1 MSIRFL
7 LNNNNKKII
16 KSKQFGNNGNT
27 EIIKLNEITTN
38 IDTKKY
44 ISVGKND
51 KIEKA
56 TNTNNIINYNNNKN
70 KLLEVRKLERQIV
83 IQNKYKQHIKLCN
96 NQNIENSKNNLI
108 VTPVYGLGNRLRVL
122 ASAYSICKEKKL
134 NLIIN
139 WIPDNHCDCS
149 IHDLFKNIDNIGF
162 VVNEEINIDLLKEN
176 NYMIYNYIET
186 DKNGKNDEFINFDNI
201 REVYIKSNCII
212 NSKYSFTHYNSFFKN
227 LVFSDDVNKLI
238 NSVDTKDC
246 IGMHIRMEGGREY
259 CNTSYDNYKNWTEE
273 ETKLMFENRDRSHI
287 DYFINQIN
295 IILKK
300 DSNKKFFI
308 ATDMKINYDKLIKIY
323 GNEKITILNRD
334 LFDRSSN
341 QIKYSLADIILLSK
355 CNEFYGSSWSSFS
368 EIVIAFQCRYHN
380 NKVMNMLS
388 NDFPRD
394 SVIINS
400 DKIELNG
407 SENDNIFNNKKCYHS
422 YKKLVEEYVK
432 MNEKFNNFNLILKI
446 NIYCLLENIDL
457 DLLFGD
463 NQNLKKFVLNKVFT
477 EKEINDELEVSI
489 KDFYNSKKFI
499 SNKYLCNIGYYLINK
514 NVQNININVDLFK
527 KIKNIIDLNAKNN
540 KVLVIGNGPSA
551 KDFKFDDYESKA
563 ELITNKTSFYDITL
577 TMNNFYR
584 YSEKIN
590 WYSNIY
596 VSLDVV
602 VTESNIKKIKEMVD
616 NKKHELYYVDDIFLK
631 FYPEYKDN
639 EIIVFKSELK
649 DIDITFSDESL
660 VTTGSDSVR
669 LMLICNFYNINIIG
683 IDCNYKREN
692 NQLIDG
698 MEVIKTTHNIIE
710 VKEDINN
717 PNYFFEGYHI
727 KGDRL
732 NFPDCR
738 LNENLKKYGN
748 DLHYLSWVQ
757 LVGAIKSF
765 NNFNHKKVYIKSLSK
780 NYTSFTNF
788 INSNIDMKKN
798 KENFTNYDL
807 IVIISVYKPKI
818 YFWKSL
824 IENINLLN
832 YDNYKI
838 KIVFVIF
845 EENLINDINL
855 SVNKDNEII
864 VLPNLITLYEA
875 WNHVINLYK
884 NETLYFTNW
893 NIDDRIIPDF
903 YKIMLDSIIAVN
915 GDVICS
921 PSQIYKEEI
930 DYDKLIKLDKKLSN
944 QALKNYCDS
953 KIYRISPYDMI
964 HIENKKVYKN
974 NLPNCLPIFSSKLLF
989 NCETDIYFDN
999 NTYDICG
1006 DYNFWVSKVID
1017 ENNKFYYYN
1026 DILSYQFMGDTLS
1039 AGFMN
1044 NNNNKYKTFII
1055 NNEKLTKRQTIHST
1069 FNNLVYI
1076 NNFFDKDIENRI
1088 TIVIPVYNVSYDI
1101 IDKCITNIIVN
1112 DEYLNINIIVVFDS
1126 EIVDY
1131 KEDIIQKYSFLKNV
1145 KLIFNDRNYERCVS
1159 RNIGLEHT
1167 ITKYVM
1173 FLDVDDIL
1181 IVNNLNNL
1189 LDYIK
1194 KVSDCNV
1201 VCGTFNVIYSNKR
1214 EDIDYKE
1221 TDIVNNS
1228 VKLIKNIELE
1238 FFKSANLQIGT
1249 LLFDRYFLVKNKIFW
1264 KTDLNQYNII
1274 KAGED
1279 IEFLTEVA
1287 KISKIHLLNVR
1298 LINYVKWE
1306 GSSSHFHR
1314 CLSIYEVIERRQRI
1328 FDYLENDGYLKLY
1341 ILSIIE
1347 NNDISNVFNNKFID
1361 FYSNIEYNI
1370 NDIEKTISN
1379 LIQEFSNI
1387 KLHVKSKYIKDL
1399 GYYLMKKNIKNINC
1413 INEDLY
1419 KKVLSIIDSKFND
1432 KKVLIMGSGPSL
1444 KNFNFRNYDI
1454 TITMNNFYRYSEEI
1468 NWYSN
1473 IYVSM
1478 DSIVTKSNCDKIKN
1492 MIDNKKHEL
1501 YYLSDN
1507 FHEIFPEYKYN
1518 DSVLYLSNLEKYHF
1532 KCFGKQ
1538 IITTGSDSAR
1548 LLIMGNYTNINLI
1561 GIDCNYNLDRNQ
1573 KLDGVEEIKNGDSK
1587 ILKVSKKIE
1596 NNKNYFFNNYQLEGD
1611 TFNYPDPLIKEHL
1624 EKYGKDL
1631 HYLAWEQLDGD
1642 LKNYNK
1648 NYNNKIIIN
1657 NLSSISKIK
1666 NLFK

>member
-1 MSIRFL
+1 MSKKL
-7 LNNNNKKII
+7 LLKKRII
-16 KSKQFGNNGNT
+16 IPKST
-27 EIIKLNEITTN
+27 DN
-38 IDTKKY
+38 IDKNNDY
-44 ISVGKND
+44 NND
-51 KIEKA
+51 KISVDKTI
-56 TNTNNIINYNNNKN
+56 TNTNIFIFNKPN
-70 KLLEVRKLERQIV
+70 RLILTK
-83 IQNKYKQHIKLCN
+83 
-96 NQNIENSKNNLI
+96 NQSTCIFKKNLI
-108 VTPVYGLGNRLRVL
+108 IRPVYGLGNRLRAL
-122 ASAYSICKEKKL
+122 ASSYSICKSLGL

-139 WIPDNHCDCS
+139 WVEDNHCNCS
-149 IHDLFKNIDNIGF
+149 IHSLISNIDDIGF
-162 VVNEEINIDLLKEN
+162 IVNEEVYINNLLDN
-176 NYMIYNYIET
+176 NYKIYNYIET
-186 DKNGKNDEFINFDNI
+186 EMNGKKDEFIDFDKYK
-201 REVYIKSNCII
+201 EVFVKSNCII
-212 NSKYSFTHYNSFFKN
+212 NSKYSYTNYNSFFK
-227 LVFSDDVNKLI
+227 VIKFSGRVNYLI
-238 NSVDTKDC
+238 NSLETTNL

-259 CNTSYDNYKNWTEE
+259 CNSSYDNYKNWTEK
-273 ETKLMFENRDRSHI
+273 ETKLMFENRERSHI
-287 DYFINQIN
+287 NYFANQIK
-295 IILKK
+295 IILEK
-300 DSNKKFFI
+300 DPSKKFFI
-308 ATDMKINYDKLIKIY
+308 ATDMKSNYDKLIKFY
-323 GNEKITILNRD
+323 GSDKIKILERNV
-334 LFDRSSN
+334 FDRSSS
-341 QIKYSLADIILLSK
+341 QIEYALADIILLSK

-368 EIVIAFQCRYHN
+368 EIVIAFQCRYHSK
-380 NKVMNMLS
+380 KVCNTLS
-388 NDFPRD
+388 NDFQRKINGID
-394 SVIINS
+394 LNMKVIDDIV
-400 DKIELNG
+400 
-407 SENDNIFNNKKCYHS
+407 FNNKNAYNCY
-422 YKKLVEEYVK
+422 KNLVNEYESLK
-432 MNEKFNNFNLILKI
+432 DKFNNYNLVLKV
-446 NIYCLLENIDL
+446 NIYCLLENL
-457 DLLFGD
+457 NLNLLLEE
-463 NQNLKKFVLNKVFT
+463 NKNLKKLVLNKVFT
-477 EKEINDELEVSI
+477 QDEVNRQLKVLINN
-489 KDFYNSKKFI
+489 FYNNKKFI
-499 SNKYLCNIGYYLINK
+499 NNKYLCNICYYLINK
-514 NVQNININVDLFK
+514 NINNISINVDLFN
-527 KIKNIIDLNAKNN
+527 KIKKVINAKTKNN
-540 KVLVIGNGPSA
+540 SVLVIGNGPSA
-551 KDFKFDDYESKA
+551 KNFKFNSY
-563 ELITNKTSFYDITL
+563 KTTL

-584 YSEKIN
+584 YSEKID

-602 VTESNIKKIKEMVD
+602 VTESNIKKIKEMID
-616 NKKHELYYVDDIFLK
+616 NKKHELYYLDDIFLK

-639 EIIVFKSELK
+639 ELTVFRSELK

-669 LMLICNFYNINIIG
+669 LMLICNFTNVNVIG
-683 IDCNYKREN
+683 VDCNYKREN
-692 NQLIDG
+692 NQLISG
-698 MEVIKTTHNIIE
+698 MKVIKTTHDIIE
-710 VKEDINN
+710 VKENINN
-717 PNYFFEGYHI
+717 PNYFFEGYHV
-727 KGDRL
+727 KGDKL

-738 LNENLKKYGN
+738 LKENLQKHGN

-757 LVGAIKSF
+757 LIEAIKIF
-765 NNFNHKKVYIKSLSK
+765 NENNFKKVNIKSLSK
-780 NYTSFTNF
+780 NSTSITNF
-788 INSNIDMKKN
+788 INDNIDMKKS
-798 KENFTNYDL
+798 KENFKIYDL
-807 IVIISVYKPKI
+807 TVIISVYKPKT

-864 VLPNLITLYEA
+864 NLPNLITLYEA

-903 YKIMLDSIIAVN
+903 YRIMLDSIIAVN

-944 QALKNYCDS
+944 QALKHYCDS

-1044 NNNNKYKTFII
+1044 NNNKYKTFII

-1088 TIVIPVYNVSYDI
+1088 TIVIPVHNVSYDI

-1249 LLFDRYFLVKNKIFW
+1249 LLFDRDFLVKNKIFW

-1279 IEFLTEVA
+1279 IEFLTEVV
-1287 KISKIHLLNVR
+1287 KISKIHQLNVR
-1298 LINYVKWE
+1298 LINYVKWK

-1518 DSVLYLSNLEKYHF
+1518 DSVLYLSNLEKYQF

-1596 NNKNYFFNNYQLEGD
+1596 NNENYFFNNYQLEGD